1 MPGRRPYMHKH
12 QGGTMYPLMLS
23 VKYLI
28 VGALGLGGVLS
39 LSRGFGMPIPFL
51 EYGALEAWNVI
62 AGAGLLALS
71 LGCAFFWRAPRRR
84 KPKRDSYAG
93 MNEEW
98 LL

>member
-1 MPGRRPYMHKH
+1 
-12 QGGTMYPLMLS
+12 MYPLMFLLKCL
-23 VKYLI
+23 V

-62 AGAGLLALS
+62 VGAGLLALS

-84 KPKRDSYAG
+84 KVAKRDSFLG
-93 MNEEW
+93 IDEEW
-98 LL
+98 LLQATTTGPHLFKRRR